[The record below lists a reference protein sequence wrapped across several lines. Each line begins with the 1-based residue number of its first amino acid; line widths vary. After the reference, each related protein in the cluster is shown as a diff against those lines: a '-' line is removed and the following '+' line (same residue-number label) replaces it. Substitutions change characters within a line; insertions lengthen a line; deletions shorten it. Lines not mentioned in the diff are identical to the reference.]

1 MIKMKQK
8 EISQKEKD
16 EINKRV
22 IEATK
27 QDLAHIQELKSN

>member
-16 EINKRV
+16 KINKRV

-27 QDLAHIQELKSN
+27 QDLTHIQELKLN